1 MSNETV
7 LPGASDGETAT
18 VRDASLLER
27 IAENPAPAAKWAAV
41 LALLVLLELGAVLSM
56 GAVLIRGI
64 VDSVPGVQPA
74 ALGMDALVA
83 AADGVPTLLDRELIP
98 NQGYSTSGGIDGPW
112 EETFLGLA
120 PAYAWFIRFALV
132 YVYATVFLAWL
143 YQGYRVFRQH
153 YRYADWT
160 PRDDVVDR
168 FRTHS
173 WGKFGLVVV
182 LAFLV
187 MAMFAPALS
196 PTTFEQ
202 NIERPYNDDS
212 RVPVY
217 DTETGEVDRVYAG
230 QANSASRSQ
239 GGGDSN
245 YGPLSYDDFGRF
257 HPFGTLANGKDLFTF
272 MMYGSRVS
280 LFIGLLA
287 IGLSG
292 IFATVMA
299 MLSAYYKGLVDLATV
314 VVGDSIMSIPQLL
327 VLIMVAAVFRSHPLS
342 EIYNGGFLIAMVF
355 AFTGWP
361 ILWRSIRGPALQ
373 VSGQEWVDAA
383 RSYGQRASAT
393 MRKHMLPYVVG
404 YLLVYASMTLGG
416 IIISTAALSFLGIGI
431 YAPTPEWGRA
441 ISIGQDYVATQSWHI
456 SFIPGVMIVIVVTAF
471 NALGDGIRDA
481 IDPQS
486 EGGESSEGTMA
497 GGGG

>member
-1 MSNETV
+1 
-7 LPGASDGETAT
+7 
-18 VRDASLLER
+18 
-27 IAENPAPAAKWAAV
+27 
-41 LALLVLLELGAVLSM
+41 
-56 GAVLIRGI
+56 
-64 VDSVPGVQPA
+64 
-74 ALGMDALVA
+74 
-83 AADGVPTLLDRELIP
+83 
-98 NQGYSTSGGIDGPW
+98 
-112 EETFLGLA
+112 
-120 PAYAWFIRFALV
+120 
-132 YVYATVFLAWL
+132 
-143 YQGYRVFRQH
+143 
-153 YRYADWT
+153 
-160 PRDDVVDR
+160 
-168 FRTHS
+168 
-173 WGKFGLVVV
+173 
-182 LAFLV
+182 
-187 MAMFAPALS
+187 
-196 PTTFEQ
+196 
-202 NIERPYNDDS
+202 
-212 RVPVY
+212 
-217 DTETGEVDRVYAG
+217 
-230 QANSASRSQ
+230 
-239 GGGDSN
+239 
-245 YGPLSYDDFGRF
+245 
-257 HPFGTLANGKDLFTF
+257 
-272 MMYGSRVS
+272 
-280 LFIGLLA
+280 
-287 IGLSG
+287 
-292 IFATVMA
+292 

>member
-1 MSNETV
+1 MSNETAAPGV
-7 LPGASDGETAT
+7 SSEQTAAVTDETLP
-18 VRDASLLER
+18 ER
-27 IAENPAPAAKWAAV
+27 IASNPGPAAKWAAV
-41 LALLVLLELGAVLSM
+41 LGVLVLLELGAVLST
-56 GAVLIRGI
+56 GAVLLRG
-64 VDSVPGVQPA
+64 VVETVPGIQAGAFGLDGFVSA
-74 ALGMDALVA
+74 AEGM
-83 AADGVPTLLDRELIP
+83 PTLLDRGLIP
-98 NQGYSTSGGIDGPW
+98 NQGYTTGDLGGPW
-112 EETFLGLA
+112 ERTFLGLA
-120 PAYAWFIRFALV
+120 PAYAWFLRFALV
-132 YVYATVFLAWL
+132 YAYAAAFGAWL
-143 YQGYRVFRQH
+143 FQGYRVFREH

-168 FRTHS
+168 FRGHS
-173 WGKFGLVVV
+173 WGKFGLFVVA
-182 LAFLV
+182 AFLV

-196 PTTFEQ
+196 PTTVEQ
-202 NIERPYNDDS
+202 NIERPYDDS
-212 RVPVY
+212 SRIPVY
-217 DTETGEVDRVYAG
+217 DAETGEVDTVYSG
-230 QANSASRSQ
+230 EANSASRSQ

-245 YGPLSYDDFGRF
+245 YGPLSYDDYGRF

-272 MMYGSRVS
+272 MMYGARVS

-287 IGLSG
+287 IGVSG
-292 IFATVMA
+292 LIATVMA
-299 MLSAYYKGLVDLATV
+299 MLSAYYKGIVDLATV

-327 VLIMVAAVFRSHPLS
+327 VLIMVAAVFRGHPLS

-355 AFTGWP
+355 ALTGWP
-361 ILWRSIRGPALQ
+361 LLWRAIRGPALQ

-383 RSYGQRASAT
+383 RSYGQRASST

-486 EGGESSEGTMA
+486 EGGESNEGTMA